1 LRQRII
7 LPALCPFRVLS
18 PPVSAIRRVRRTSTP
33 LKFLVPPTVS
43 LAQAPYAVGRQTHPG
58 SARRF
63 SQPLS
68 GFQANTSFAVL
79 FRTATVPGI
88 LPSECSPRENRAP
101 LSRPLAPLQ
110 LSTSVLNR
118 TAQDLI
124 TAGFPDSRTCARSP
138 CSPDDYE
145 LPFVTPKR
153 ASRSPWV
160 SNDGTDS
167 FRQLHP
173 LRSLDPPTSPFTS
186 ARVAPEGRSLLSW
199 VSAPP
204 EHSPSTPRFLNPP
217 RHET

>member
-1 LRQRII
+1 LRRRII

-18 PPVSAIRRVRRTSTP
+18 PPVSTIRRVRRISTP
-33 LKFLVPPTVS
+33 LKLSVPSTVS
-43 LAQAPYAVGRQTHPG
+43 LAQAPYGAGRQTHPG

-68 GFQANTSFAVL
+68 GFQANSSFAAL
-79 FRTATVPGI
+79 FHAATVPGI

-101 LSRPLAPLQ
+101 LSRPLASLWS
-110 LSTSVLNR
+110 STSVLNR

-124 TAGFPDSRTCARSP
+124 TAGFPDSHTCARLP

-173 LRSLDPPTSPFTS
+173 LRSLYPPASPFAS
-186 ARVAPEGRSLLSW
+186 ARVAPNRRSLLSW

-204 EHSPSTPRFLNPP
+204 EHSPSTPWILYPP
-217 RHET
+217 RH